1 MINLH
6 VRSNDS
12 VQGFEL
18 KDLKLTLLRL
28 SIPGEIEHETM
39 ANMVKAVKVL
49 LLLLV
54 AILK

>member
-1 MINLH
+1 MKLAY
-6 VRSNDS
+6 S
-12 VQGFEL
+12 VQGFIL
-18 KDLKLTLLRL
+18 KDLKFTSLRL